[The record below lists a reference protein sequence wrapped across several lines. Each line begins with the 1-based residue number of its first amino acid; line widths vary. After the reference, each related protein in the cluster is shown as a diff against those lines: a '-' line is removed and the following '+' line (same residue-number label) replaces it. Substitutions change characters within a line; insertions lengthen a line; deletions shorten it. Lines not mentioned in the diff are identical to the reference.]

1 MGSNDFHFRMT
12 SSQVQAF
19 SDASGGVTPHEYN
32 HLILLFIGVFATIW
46 LVAFFVGISKALGR
60 HQIDVAEALVKFC
73 IALVIY
79 IAVGCMIF

>member
-1 MGSNDFHFRMT
+1 MLGNGFTFKMT
-12 SSQVQAF
+12 SEQVQAF

-32 HLILLFIGVFATIW
+32 HLILLAIGVFATIW
-46 LVAFFVGISKALGR
+46 LVVFFVGMSKALAK

-73 IALVIY
+73 TALVIY